1 MIFFLVRAA
10 VNERAAS
17 AYRNRPEVLLAKR
30 SLSPP
35 QGRQRK
41 VKTSMHSKRSLVK
54 VLTEVFLSGTFFR
67 LYRYIKIRSNSY
79 QVLNLGRTQ

>member
-10 VNERAAS
+10 GNERAAS
-17 AYRNRPEVLLAKR
+17 AYRDRPEVLLAKR

-41 VKTSMHSKRSLVK
+41 IKTSMHSKRSLVK